1 MTVLPRRAS
10 REGVGFE
17 ISRPH
22 LYALPATM
30 NSERQS
36 KPKRGD
42 DMATLNSRVSS
53 MAKAALV
60 ASVLSLT
67 LAAFAQTVPNQ
78 VMAGPGNQQSV
89 SSAPL
94 TLTLQDALER
104 AKKNNPE
111 YRAALTEFGVAKED
125 RVQSRAALLPS
136 VNYNGAFLYTEGN
149 GTGASRFVA
158 NNGVHEYI
166 SQGNVHQDIS
176 LANFADYR
184 RTAAAE
190 AVARAR
196 SEIAARGLVVTVVQA
211 YYGFVVAQR
220 KYSTAQRAAA
230 EAQRFLDISQKL
242 EHGGEVAHSDVIK
255 AQIQTNQQQRDLQE
269 AGLEMNRGRLGLAVL
284 VFPDF
289 NENFSVVDD
298 LQMPE
303 ALPSFP
309 EVQAAAAN
317 KNPELRA
324 ALATLQQANHEVAAA
339 WNGFFPSLGLDY
351 FYGIDANHYAIYQTD
366 PTTGLQV
373 RNLGYAATATLQLP
387 IWNWGANRSKVK
399 QADLRREQARV
410 ELSFAQRQLLA
421 KLQTLY
427 DEAQTARS
435 ELESLSQSAE
445 LAAESLRL
453 TTMRYQAGESTVLEV
468 VDAQNTLTVARNAF
482 NDGQVRFRVSLAN
495 LQTLTGSL

>member
-1 MTVLPRRAS
+1 
-10 REGVGFE
+10 
-17 ISRPH
+17 
-22 LYALPATM
+22 
-30 NSERQS
+30 
-36 KPKRGD
+36 
-42 DMATLNSRVSS
+42 MATLNSGLRDGT
-53 MAKAALV
+53 AFIKIAFFLV
-60 ASVLSLT
+60 ALSLA
-67 LAAFAQTVPNQ
+67 LATSAQTGPNQ
-78 VMAGPGNQQSV
+78 VMPGSSDQQSTG
-89 SSAPL
+89 SAPSNAPV

-111 YRAALTEFGVAKED
+111 YRSAVTEFGVARED

-136 VNYNGAFLYTEGN
+136 VNYNAAFLYTEGN
-149 GTGASRFVA
+149 GIGGSRYIA

-176 LANFADYR
+176 LATIAGYR
-184 RTAAAE
+184 RASAAE

-196 SEIAARGLVVTVVQA
+196 AEIAARGLVVTVVQT

-220 KYSTAQRAAA
+220 KYSTAQRAAT
-230 EAQRFLDISQKL
+230 EAQRFFDISQKL

-255 AQIQTNQQQRDLQE
+255 AQIQTAQQQRELQE
-269 AGLEMNRGRLGLAVL
+269 AELEMNRSRLELAVL
-284 VFPDF
+284 VFTDF

-303 ALPSFP
+303 PLPSFP

-324 ALATLQQANHEVAAA
+324 ALAGLQQANQEVAVA
-339 WNGFFPSLGLDY
+339 WNGFLPSLSLDY
-351 FYGIDANHYAIYQTD
+351 FYGIDANHFAVNQID

-399 QADLRREQARV
+399 QADLRRQQARV
-410 ELSFAQRQLLA
+410 ELSFTQRQLLA

-427 DEAQTARS
+427 NEARTARS
-435 ELESLSQSAE
+435 ELESLDQSAE

-468 VDAQNTLTVARNAF
+468 VDAQNTLTQARNAF
-482 NDGQVRFRVSLAN
+482 NDGQARFRVSMAN